1 MFSKLKKRPWV
12 NNFILASGNEHKAEE
27 FNELF
32 DSKILE
38 VEKAPEKVEVIED
51 GKTFSENALKK
62 CLGYYQKFKQP
73 VLADDSGLV
82 VSALPDELGIYSARF
97 GGDGLDDKGR
107 AELLL
112 EKMKGVEDR
121 SAYFVCVLCFYIN
134 EDEYYFFEGRV
145 HGSIGHEYRGDH
157 GFGYDP
163 VFIPD
168 GVDEKSTL
176 AELPEWKNKN
186 SHRSKASKHAQTFFR
201 ERDCQKA

>member
-1 MFSKLKKRPWV
+1 MS
-12 NNFILASGNEHKAEE
+12 NHFILASGNSHKAEE

-32 DSKILE
+32 DSAILQ
-38 VEKAPEKVEVIED
+38 VESAPEKVAVVED
-51 GKTFSENALKK
+51 GTTFSENALKK
-62 CLGYYQKFKQP
+62 CLGYFEKFKQP

-82 VSALPDELGIYSARF
+82 VNAIPNELGIHSARF

-112 EKMKGVEDR
+112 QKMQGIEDR
-121 SAYFVCVLCFYIN
+121 SAYFICVLCFYFS

-145 HGSIGHEYRGDH
+145 HGGIGTEYRGEH

-163 VFIPD
+163 VFIPEGLD
-168 GVDEKSTL
+168 GVKTL
-176 AELPEWKNKN
+176 AELPEWKNLN